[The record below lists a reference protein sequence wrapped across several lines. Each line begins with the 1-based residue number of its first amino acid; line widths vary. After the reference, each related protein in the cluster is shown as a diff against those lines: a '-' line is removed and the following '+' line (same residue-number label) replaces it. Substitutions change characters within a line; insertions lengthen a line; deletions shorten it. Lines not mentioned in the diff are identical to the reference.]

1 MEDIKIFKLVKA
13 LDKKLEP
20 FVGEDFVLVNN
31 KGNIY
36 KMGGM
41 GKAFGRVVITDED
54 TFKKEFLEIDLDE
67 RIDSMI
73 EQLIG
78 GIIGEELFN
87 SIKSDDKEEKVKEPI
102 KEEPKEEM
110 TQLDRIEMKLD
121 KIMKFYRI
129 D

>member
-20 FVGEDFVLVNN
+20 FVGEDFILVKN

-41 GKAFGRVVITDED
+41 GKAFGHVVITDED
-54 TFKKEFLEIDLDE
+54 TFKKEFLEINLDE
-67 RIDSMI
+67 KIDSMI

-78 GIIGEELFN
+78 GILGEELFN
-87 SIKSDDKEEKVKEPI
+87 SIKSDDKELHEEPVREKPK
-102 KEEPKEEM
+102 KEEK
-110 TQLDRIEMKLD
+110 TQLDRIEEKVDRLLKFWNLD
-121 KIMKFYRI
+121 
-129 D
+129 